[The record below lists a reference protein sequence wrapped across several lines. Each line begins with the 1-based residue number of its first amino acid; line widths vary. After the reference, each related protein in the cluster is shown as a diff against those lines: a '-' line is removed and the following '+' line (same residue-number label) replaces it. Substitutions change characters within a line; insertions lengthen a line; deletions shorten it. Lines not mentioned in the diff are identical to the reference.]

1 MKKTLDYASSGVAY
15 DVLDAFK
22 RLCQEQAARTKPAL
36 AASGYREPE
45 GTRGESAY
53 LLDAGTHYLAHVEEG
68 LGTKNL
74 IADEMLKQTGISHYE
89 AIGIDTVAAIVN
101 DLITCGALPVVVAMH
116 AAVGDPQWFANR
128 TRAEDLAR
136 GFAEGCLRAGAVWG
150 GGETPGLKNVVC
162 DDAIAL
168 AGSAVGTIAPKS
180 LRIAG
185 DISPGDHIVMIAS
198 SGIHANGLTLCRKI
212 AEHLPDGFLSR
223 LPNGQSFGEA
233 LLAPTIIY
241 APFIRAC
248 QSQGVKIG
256 YAINMTGHGWRK
268 IMRLEADLEYIVETP
283 PATMPPV
290 FDFLLETGLIERR
303 EAYATFNM
311 GVGFVVIVSPEDSAS
326 AVRIAQETGLSAWIG
341 GKVAASPGGKRVSI
355 PALDLSFGGET
366 MSIRA

>member
-36 AASGYREPE
+36 AAAGYSEPE

-53 LLDAGTHYLAHVEEG
+53 LIDAGTHYLAHVEEG

-74 IADEMLKQTGISHYE
+74 IADEMLRLTGVSHYE

-101 DLITCGALPVVVAMH
+101 DLITCGALPLIVAMH
-116 AAVGDPQWFANR
+116 AAVGDPNWFADR
-128 TRAEDLAR
+128 KRAEDLAR

-168 AGSAVGTIAPKS
+168 AGSAIGTIAPKS

-185 DISPGDHIVMIAS
+185 DVSPGDRIVMMAS

-248 QSQGVKIG
+248 QARSAQLK
-256 YAINMTGHGWRK
+256 YAVNMTGHGWRK
-268 IMRLEADLEYIVETP
+268 IMRLEADLDYIVETP
-283 PATMPPV
+283 PAEMPPV
-290 FDFLLETGLIERR
+290 FDFLLETGLIEKR

-311 GVGFVVIVSPEDSAS
+311 GVGFVVIAAPEESE
-326 AVRIAQETGLSAWIG
+326 RIIAIARETGLTAWDG
-341 GKVAASPGGKRVSI
+341 GKVAPGPGGKRVSI
-355 PALDLSFGGET
+355 PALNLSFGGET

>member
-1 MKKTLDYASSGVAY
+1 MKKTLDYASAGVAY

-22 RLCQEQAARTKPAL
+22 RLCQVQAARTLPAL
-36 AASGYREPE
+36 AAAGYAEPE

-53 LLDAGTHYLAHVEEG
+53 LIDAGTHYIAHVEEG

-74 IADEMLKQTGISHYE
+74 IADEMLKLTGVSHYE

-101 DLITCGALPVVVAMH
+101 DLISCGALPLIVAMH
-116 AAVGDPQWFANR
+116 AGVGDPQWFANR
-128 TRAEDLAR
+128 ARAEDLAR

-150 GGETPGLKNVVC
+150 GGETPALKGVVR
-162 DDAIAL
+162 DEAIVL
-168 AGSAVGTIAPKS
+168 AGSAIGTISPKS

-185 DISPGDHIVMIAS
+185 DVAPGDRIVMMAS
-198 SGIHANGLTLCRKI
+198 SGIHANGLTLCRKM

-233 LLAPTIIY
+233 LLAPTVIY

-248 QSQGVKIG
+248 QARGVRLK

-268 IMRLEADLEYIVETP
+268 IMRLEADLAYLIETP
-283 PATMPPV
+283 PAAMPPV
-290 FDFLLETGLIERR
+290 FDFLLGTGLLEKR

-311 GVGFVVIVSPEDSAS
+311 GVGFVVIVAPEDAGQVV
-326 AVRIAQETGLSAWIG
+326 ALAQETGVAAWDG
-341 GKVAASPGGKRVSI
+341 GVVAASSGGKRVSI